1 MIAKK
6 EITAV
11 ILAQA
16 GASNQ
21 FPVGDETV
29 LRRLLES
36 LVRQDIDSFILCCH
50 NGGAAVGESFEFT
63 KDVRVKIVQE
73 KMVRGSAGF
82 LLDAANGSEDDLFL
96 VMHGNMVNVPDV
108 KNLITAH
115 HAASADMTIV
125 LGLENTVAGLGR
137 DANQLYICSRSVLE
151 RIPAVGYCDI
161 KETLIPK
168 LIASGRKVHAVHCDE
183 GFDGYRSWSECR
195 DAACENVH
203 EVEQTVLAAGRR
215 VRSRI
220 NGVRCPNWLASSFK
234 QVGWGARRVV
244 DVISRSLPIASNGD
258 DSGWVLKLAGLLA
271 VLICLLASYWNPTLK
286 DLWRM
291 WMGSDEFS
299 SGLLVP
305 FLAVYILLARRKEF
319 FECRVQPALFW
330 GLCAFGFAQAL
341 RFCGLS
347 LMFSSAENLSLVIT
361 VCAIALLLFGWRLIW
376 RVWPILLFLFL
387 MLPLPNRVQGWV
399 TQPLQSWATTSA
411 VFGLETIGYEVV
423 QQGNTIILNDTFVGV
438 AEACSG
444 LRMLTAFIVISALIV
459 LLVERRWWQKMI
471 ILASSIPVAFLCNTL
486 RLIITAVAFTY
497 LDTQQWEKAFH
508 DFGGLAMMPLAMGI
522 IVAELWL
529 LKNIFLQP
537 DTNKPTVIVRKR
549 SVALND

>member
-16 GASNQ
+16 GASNR

-29 LRRLLES
+29 LRRLMES
-36 LVRQDIDSFILCCH
+36 LVRQDIDSFFLCFH
-50 NGGAAVGESFEFT
+50 NGGAAAGESFEFT
-63 KDVRVKIVQE
+63 KDVRVKIIQE
-73 KMVRGSAGF
+73 KMARGSAGS
-82 LLDAANGSEDDLFL
+82 LLDAANSSRDDLFL

-108 KNLITAH
+108 KDLITAH
-115 HAASADMTIV
+115 HAVSADMTIV
-125 LGLENTVAGLGR
+125 LGSQNTVAGLGR

-161 KETLIPK
+161 KETLVPK
-168 LIASGRKVHAVHCDE
+168 LIASGRKVHAINCDE
-183 GFDGYRSWSECR
+183 GFGGSRPSPEHR

-203 EVEQTVLAAGRR
+203 AVEQTVLAADPR

-220 NGVRCPNWLASSFK
+220 NGLRCPNWLASAFK
-234 QVGWGARRVV
+234 QAACGTRRVV
-244 DVISRSLPIASNGD
+244 DCFSRSLPIASNGD
-258 DSGWVLKLAGLLA
+258 DSGWVLKLAGFMA

-291 WMGSDEFS
+291 WMRSDEFS

-305 FLAVYILLARRKEF
+305 FLAVYILWARRKEL

-330 GLCAFGFAQAL
+330 GLCAFGVAQFA
-341 RFCGLS
+341 RFLGMW
-347 LMFSSAENLSLVIT
+347 LMLSSAENLSLVIT
-361 VCAIALLLFGWRLIW
+361 VCAIVLLLFGWRFIW
-376 RVWPILLFLFL
+376 RIWPVLLFLFL

-423 QQGNTIILNDTFVGV
+423 QQGNTIILNDTSVGV

-471 ILASSIPVAFLCNTL
+471 ILASSIPVAFLCNTF
-486 RLIITAVAFTY
+486 RLIVTAIAFTY
-497 LDTQQWEKAFH
+497 LDSQQWEKAFH
-508 DFGGLAMMPLAMGI
+508 DFGGLVMMPLALGI

-529 LKNIFLQP
+529 LKKIFLQP
-537 DTNKPTVIVRKR
+537 DSNKRTVVVRKR
-549 SVALND
+549 AVALND

>member
-1 MIAKK
+1 MK
-6 EITAV
+6 
-11 ILAQA
+11 
-16 GASNQ
+16 
-21 FPVGDETV
+21 
-29 LRRLLES
+29 S
-36 LVRQDIDSFILCCH
+36 LVRQDIANVILCYH
-50 NGGAAVGESFEFT
+50 NGGVAVGESFEFT
-63 KDVRVKIVQE
+63 RDVRVKVIQE
-73 KMVRGSAGF
+73 KMARGSAGS
-82 LLDAANGSEDDLFL
+82 LLDAANSSQDDLFL

-108 KNLITAH
+108 KDLITAH
-115 HAASADMTIV
+115 HAVSADMTIV
-125 LGLENTVAGLGR
+125 LGSQNTVAGLGR

-161 KETLIPK
+161 KEALVPR
-168 LIASGRKVHAVHCDE
+168 LIASGKKVHAINCDE
-183 GFDGYRSWSECR
+183 AFDSSRSSPECR

-203 EVEQTVLAAGRR
+203 AVEHTVLAAGPRE
-215 VRSRI
+215 RSRV
-220 NGVRCPNWLASSFK
+220 NGVRCPNWLASAFK
-234 QVGWGARRVV
+234 QVACGTRRVV
-244 DVISRSLPIASNGD
+244 NVISRSLPATLLSD
-258 DSGWVLKLAGLLA
+258 HSGWILKLAGFLA

-305 FLAVYILLARRKEF
+305 FLAVYIFLARRKEF

-361 VCAIALLLFGWRLIW
+361 VCAIVLLLFGWRFIW
-376 RVWPILLFLFL
+376 RIWPVLLFLFL

-411 VFGLETIGYEVV
+411 VGGLETIGYEVI
-423 QQGNTIILNDTFVGV
+423 QQGNTIILNDTSVGV

-471 ILASSIPVAFLCNTL
+471 VLASSIPVAFLCNTI
-486 RLIITAVAFTY
+486 RLIITAIAFTY

-508 DFGGLAMMPLAMGI
+508 DFGGLAMMPLALGI
-522 IVAELWL
+522 IVAEFWL
-529 LKNIFLQP
+529 LKNIFLRS
-537 DTNKPTVIVRKR
+537 DTNKPTVVVRKR
-549 SVALND
+549 AAVLND